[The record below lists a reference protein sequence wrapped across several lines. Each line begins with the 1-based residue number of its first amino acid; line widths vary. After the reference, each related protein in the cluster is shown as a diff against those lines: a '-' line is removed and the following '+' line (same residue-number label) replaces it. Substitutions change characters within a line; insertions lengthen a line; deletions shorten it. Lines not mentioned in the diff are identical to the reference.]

1 MRSKAALFLGLATSL
16 LPRAAEAAAPALRRP
31 NIVFFLTDDHAF
43 QTIGA
48 YGSRLLPTP
57 HLDRIARE
65 GMRFDR
71 AFCTE
76 SICGPSRAAIL
87 TGKYGRVTGAKGWLP
102 YDSSNRTFADYLKAG
117 GYQTA
122 FVGKYH
128 LGEEPPHGFDYY
140 DFLPGQGAYENPV
153 FISAQGRRTIPG
165 HVSDVVADLALAW
178 LDRRDP
184 SRPFVVC
191 SNDKAAHIPW
201 VPPARHRE
209 RFAGRDIPEP
219 TSFAGDLERR
229 AEAGPPCLL
238 R

>member
-16 LPRAAEAAAPALRRP
+16 LPLAAEAAAPALRRP

-43 QTIGA
+43 QT
-48 YGSRLLPTP
+48 
-57 HLDRIARE
+57 
-65 GMRFDR
+65 
-71 AFCTE
+71 
-76 SICGPSRAAIL
+76 
-87 TGKYGRVTGAKGWLP
+87 TGAKGWLP